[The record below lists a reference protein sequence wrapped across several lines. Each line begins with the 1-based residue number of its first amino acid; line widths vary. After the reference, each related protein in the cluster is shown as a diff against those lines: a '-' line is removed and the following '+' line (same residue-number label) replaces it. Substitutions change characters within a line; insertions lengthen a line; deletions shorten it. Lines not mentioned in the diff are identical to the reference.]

1 MNIPRR
7 LLLPTVISS
16 LLASGP
22 LLAQSDNDTD
32 TTLEEIEEIV
42 VTGSRIR
49 QDPLEMRTP
58 VQVLSERDLERSGQ
72 VSLAEFV
79 QKLPISGSAINRTNN
94 SSGNLGF
101 PPDGAGIG
109 AGAAEIDL
117 RYLQSK
123 RVLVLVDGR
132 RWVRG
137 SSASGVSGAVDLN
150 TIPANAIKAI
160 EILQDGASAVY
171 GTDAIGGVVN
181 IITEDNYDQ
190 FKVSAYYS
198 EYDDGDGESSEFDV
212 AWGASSDVARVFL
225 DISYTDQGD
234 VGAADRAISRESIF
248 GAPFPGAS
256 SGTPEGRF
264 IFTDPRTGQTLNIT
278 PTTQFPAYDPNDPT
292 AGGFKG
298 FTNDDRF
305 NYQPFNFIL
314 TPNQR
319 TSVFAK
325 AEYDITDTTTLRM
338 LASYNNRE
346 STSRAA
352 PEPLF
357 FGPAGGGGAF
367 MESLFWPADHPFNPF
382 GVDLGPDEIV
392 FFGRRPIEAGARI
405 FDQNVDTFYI
415 SAGADGSFDAGGRI
429 INWDVTAIWAQ
440 NQANQRK
447 RGAFNARNLILGL
460 GPTEDCAAV
469 PGCVPVNI
477 VGAGSLTQEMLDFV
491 TFIQKDE
498 SEQELR
504 DFTANFTGEFGG
516 LEAGD
521 IGWALGYEYREEEGF
536 FIPDSVVTA
545 GETAGVPASP
555 TAGSF
560 DVDELYG
567 EVVVP
572 LLADVQGAHRLDLS
586 AAFRWSDYELFGSDT
601 VGKVGL
607 NWAPIDNFVVRANF
621 SEGLRAPNIGELFNT
636 GSRFDSS
643 INDPCS
649 NADPSVAAN
658 CQQLGVPADFVT
670 INPQIGVTTGG
681 NPDLNPE
688 TSDTLTLGFA
698 WDVAAVN
705 NWDGIDQ
712 LTIEAN
718 YYDIEIEDAIQ
729 APNAQD
735 LVNGC
740 VNTLAPIFCNAITRA
755 PDGTITRVDGI
766 LANIGGIETDGFDL
780 SVRMDTAEYNWGR
793 LSFNWVSTFLGDY
806 TEITQGPDGP
816 VATERAGT
824 ELGSPERAFI
834 ETKSTLHT
842 DWYYGDW
849 DVRLSIRYLSSIDEA
864 CGGATGDFGL
874 FELCSRGA
882 DGNTLGSTTYVDTQV
897 TWAPSDLGDGNWAFQ
912 FGIDNLFDEDPPVCR
927 SCDLNSWDG
936 TAYPLPGQ
944 VWYGRV
950 SYSLD

>member
-1 MNIPRR
+1 MFTSRR
-7 LLLPTVISS
+7 TI
-16 LLASGP
+16 LASAIAA
-22 LLAQSDNDTD
+22 LLVSPATFAQEGDDGAES
-32 TTLEEIEEIV
+32 IEEVV

-49 QDPLEMRTP
+49 QDPLEARTP
-58 VQVLSERDLERSGQ
+58 VQILSAEDIRKSGQ
-72 VSLAEFV
+72 ISLADYI
-79 QKLPISGSAINRTNN
+79 QRLPISGSAINRTNN

-109 AGAAEIDL
+109 AGAAEVDL
-117 RYLQSK
+117 RFLQSK

-150 TIPANAIKAI
+150 TIPANAIKSI

-181 IITEDNYDQ
+181 IITQDNYDSL
-190 FKVSAYYS
+190 KISAYGGQFD
-198 EYDDGDGESSEFDV
+198 EGDGESTEVDI
-212 AWGASSDVARVFL
+212 AWGASNDVARVFL
-225 DISYTDQGD
+225 DASFTDQGE
-234 VGAADRAISRESIF
+234 VGAGDRAISASSIF

-264 IFTDPRTGQTLNIT
+264 IFTDPRTGETVSISPNS
-278 PTTQFPAYDPNDPT
+278 QFPVYDPNNP
-292 AGGFKG
+292 GSQGFRN

-314 TPNQR
+314 TPNKR
-319 TSVFAK
+319 VSLFGK
-325 AEYDITDTTTLRM
+325 AEYDISDTTTFRI

-405 FDQNVDTFYI
+405 FDQTVDTYYI
-415 SAGADGSFDAGGRI
+415 SAGADGSFGDVD
-429 INWDVTAIWAQ
+429 WDVTAIWAQ

-460 GPTEDCAAV
+460 GPTENCALV
-469 PGCVPVNI
+469 PTCVPINI

-498 SEQELR
+498 SEQELF
-504 DFTANFTGEFGG
+504 DFTANLVGDFPG
-516 LEAGD
+516 LSAGD
-521 IGWALGYEYREEEGF
+521 IGWAVGYEHREEEGF
-536 FIPDSVVTA
+536 FVPDAVVTN

-555 TAGSF
+555 TAGEF
-560 DVDELYG
+560 EVDELYA

-572 LLADVQGAHRLDLS
+572 LLADMSGVHRFDVS
-586 AAFRWSDYELFGSDT
+586 AAFRWSDYDLFGSET
-601 VGKVGL
+601 VGKLGL
-607 NWAPIDNFVVRANF
+607 NWAVTPDLLIRANF

-658 CQQLGVPADFVT
+658 CAQLGVPADFVT

-681 NPDLNPE
+681 NENLSPE
-688 TSDTLTLGFA
+688 TSDTLTVGFA
-698 WDVAAVN
+698 WDIPAVDS
-705 NWDGIDQ
+705 WDGVERF
-712 LTIEAN
+712 TIEAN
-718 YYDIEIEDAIQ
+718 YYDIEIDDAIQ

-766 LANIGGIETDGFDL
+766 LSNIGGIETDGVDFRAVLDL
-780 SVRMDTAEYNWGR
+780 APYDWGQLR
-793 LSFNWVSTFLGDY
+793 FELATTYLLDY
-806 TEITQGPDGP
+806 TEITQGPNGEIR
-816 VATERAGT
+816 TSREGT

-834 ETKSTLHT
+834 ENKTTFTT
-842 DWYYGDW
+842 DYQNGDW
-849 DVRLSIRYLSSIDEA
+849 GIRAAIRYQSSIDEA

-874 FELCSRGA
+874 FDLCSDGA
-882 DGNTLGSTTYVDTQV
+882 AGNTLGSTTYVDTQV
-897 TWAPSDLGDGNWAFQ
+897 TWAPSDLFGGNWTFQ
-912 FGIDNLFDEDPPVCR
+912 FGVDNLFDEDPPTCR
-927 SCDLNSWDG
+927 SCDLNSFDG
-936 TAYPLPGQ
+936 TAYPIPGQ
-944 VWYGRV
+944 FYFGRV
-950 SYSLD
+950 TYSLD